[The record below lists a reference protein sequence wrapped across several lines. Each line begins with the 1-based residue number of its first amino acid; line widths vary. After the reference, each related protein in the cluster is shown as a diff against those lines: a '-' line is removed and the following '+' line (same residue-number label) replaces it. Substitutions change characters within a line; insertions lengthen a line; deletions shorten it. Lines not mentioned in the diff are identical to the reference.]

1 MEHFSPR
8 VMLMG
13 MVFDIPSIIMMVVT
27 SLFVLL
33 LVVGFTRKL
42 TADVPGAGQNA
53 MEWIVDFISGISHNF
68 MVGKQ
73 AVKFVTLGV
82 TLILYIFLGN
92 QLGLVLNVNTAH
104 TQLSPEFTH
113 MLTVSGSEEKSQ
125 AKLETIQEELANA
138 GHGEGHHG
146 VVVAWWKS
154 PTATASVTF
163 SLALM
168 VLLYS
173 HYLGIKKSPGG
184 WFKGTF
190 FNPIHILEDFIIK
203 PLTLPLRLFGNIFA
217 GEVLIGFLLSAGI
230 AGSIPLVV
238 WLGYSVFVGSI
249 QAYIFVTLTMVYI
262 SQKVNDD
269 H

>member
-1 MEHFSPR
+1 MHHFSPR
-8 VMLMG
+8 VEWMG
-13 MVFDIPSIIMMVVT
+13 LVFDIPTIIMMVVT
-27 SLFVLL
+27 SLIVLL
-33 LVVGFTRKL
+33 VAVLMSRKL
-42 TADVPGAGQNA
+42 TAGVPGGGQNA
-53 MEWIVDFISGISHNF
+53 LEWVVDFVTGISNNF
-68 MVGKQ
+68 MEPKK
-73 AVKFVTLGV
+73 AAKFVTLGL
-82 TLILYIFLGN
+82 TLFLYIFLGN

-104 TQLSPEFTH
+104 TEVSENFFK
-113 MLTVSGSEEKSQ
+113 MLTVSGTPEQVEEKAHQ
-125 AKLETIQEELANA
+125 VHEELANA
-138 GHGEGHHG
+138 GHGEHHG

-163 SLALM
+163 TLALM
-168 VLLYS
+168 VLLYA

-190 FNPIHILEDFIIK
+190 LNPIHILEDFVIK

-217 GEVLIGFLLSAGI
+217 GEVLLAFLLSVGVF
-230 AGSIPLVV
+230 GSVPLFV